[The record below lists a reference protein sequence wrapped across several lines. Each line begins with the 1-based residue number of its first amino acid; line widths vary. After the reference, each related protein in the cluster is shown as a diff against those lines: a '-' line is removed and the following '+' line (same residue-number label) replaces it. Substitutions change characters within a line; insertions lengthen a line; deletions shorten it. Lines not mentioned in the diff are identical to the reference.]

1 MDRTSILRDT
11 IDYTKELLKIINK
24 LQEQEMEE
32 AKNSLNLMGIY
43 KELKPNEVWWE
54 IPPR

>member
-43 KELKPNEVWWE
+43 KELKPNEVW
-54 IPPR
+54 

>member
-32 AKNSLNLMGIY
+32 AKN
-43 KELKPNEVWWE
+43 
-54 IPPR
+54 